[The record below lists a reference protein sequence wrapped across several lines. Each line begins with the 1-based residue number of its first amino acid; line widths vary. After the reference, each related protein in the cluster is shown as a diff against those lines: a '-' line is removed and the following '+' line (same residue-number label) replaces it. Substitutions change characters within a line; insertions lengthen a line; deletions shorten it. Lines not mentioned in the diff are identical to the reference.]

1 MTYASVTDVSKRL
14 GRPIT
19 VSTEVD
25 QVEAWLEDIESLIL
39 ARIPNLAT
47 HITEGWPTTET
58 VAMIEAN
65 AVIRKV
71 KNPDGYTSETIDDYT
86 YRFNDS
92 ARKGDLFLT
101 AEEWALLLPSRSTG
115 GAWTITP
122 YGSRRGR
129 GEWLHPDVWVPLP

>member
-19 VSTEVD
+19 AGTELD

-39 ARIPNLAT
+39 ARVPNLAAN
-47 HITEGWPTTET
+47 ITDGRPTAAT
-58 VAMIEAN
+58 VTMVEAN

-86 YRFNDS
+86 YRFNES

-101 AEEWALLLPSRSTG
+101 DEEWALLLPPLSTG
-115 GAWTITP
+115 GAWTIAP

-129 GEWLHPDVWVPLP
+129 GEWIHPDVWVPLP

>member
-19 VSTEVD
+19 VGAETE
-25 QVEAWLEDIESLIL
+25 QVEAWLEDVESLIL
-39 ARIPNLAT
+39 ARIPDLAVHVT
-47 HITEGWPTTET
+47 DGRLTLET
-58 VAMIEAN
+58 VKMIESN

-101 AEEWALLLPSRSTG
+101 DEEWALLLPLRSAH

-129 GEWLHPDVWVPLP
+129 GTWVHPDVWVPLP